1 MASVV
6 SFRLANSAD
15 LATADLAFTCV
26 ARQLGGAAALL
37 GNSDEAAAYLQQ
49 ALDIAS
55 RVQFCPEIALAQLE
69 LAELRQ
75 LVQTQQEAIARLTE
89 QQDGL
94 QSDAQDQREDLL
106 QRLQHEVRR
115 DW

>member
-55 RVQFCPEIALAQLE
+55 SVQFCPEIALAQLE
-69 LAELRQ
+69 LAEL
-75 LVQTQQEAIARLTE
+75 LHLE
-89 QQDGL
+89 DGEEL
-94 QSDAQDQREDLL
+94 NMTDQATLAVMAQNNVSSR
-106 QRLQHEVRR
+106 
-115 DW
+115 